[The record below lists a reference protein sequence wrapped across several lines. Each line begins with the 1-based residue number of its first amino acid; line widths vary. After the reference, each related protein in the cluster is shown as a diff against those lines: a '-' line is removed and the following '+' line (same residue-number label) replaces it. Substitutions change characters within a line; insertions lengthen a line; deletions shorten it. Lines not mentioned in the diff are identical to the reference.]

1 MTDPAPA
8 PAREVTDAEL
18 EEAAARVRRHAWRE
32 RLAMGTAMLVGFAGL
47 AGWVASGIALVFLG
61 SLFVGSLVYGG
72 LRPKH
77 DPLEEPPTADDP
89 AAADARAEMNRQ
101 LRRGWLAWLAAHV
114 GHAMVGRLAV
124 VVGLV
129 LGLGGGLAVRSLTGL
144 SLQACLG
151 GGAIL
156 GVVVGGVAGTL
167 MGRRIAERI
176 ERSVR
181 AA

>member
-18 EEAAARVRRHAWRE
+18 EAAAARVRRHAWRE

-47 AGWVASGIALVFLG
+47 AGWLASGMALVFLG

-72 LRPKH
+72 LHPKH

-89 AAADARAEMNRQ
+89 SAADAQAEMNRQ
-101 LRRGWLAWLAAHV
+101 IRRGWLAWLAAHV
-114 GHAMVGRLAV
+114 GQAMVGRLAV

-129 LGLGGGLAVRSLTGL
+129 LGLGAGFAVRALAGL
-144 SLQACLG
+144 SLGASLG
-151 GGAIL
+151 GGAIV
-156 GVVVGGVAGTL
+156 GVCVGGLAGHLLGQRVA
-167 MGRRIAERI
+167 RSI
-176 ERSVR
+176 ERRVR